1 VATASGQWAWV
12 LRVLLPIAIGS
23 TWPADARACARQGP
37 REGFLLEPGTI
48 LPSNVS
54 GFAWA
59 GVVPKR
65 NGEQVLPPVDL
76 FKVEFAAPPG
86 DASASP
92 SLPVPIPFDLR
103 LDPRAAEVTVIVT
116 PRAGIVAGATYRLTF
131 KRRNAPGFPLPD
143 REEGALTG
151 EIQTIDVSISRDA
164 MTPPPARGS
173 SVERVGPAKVATLG
187 DSCGASITAV
197 QQQIQ
202 MKLPAG
208 AERWR
213 SALVYT
219 TKADG
224 SVWDRD
230 GEALTEP
237 PPAPTWAGPGKRVL
251 YARCAGDLDST
262 ALAPGP
268 HAVVM
273 TAWLPGTDITVRGEG
288 RVPLVCKPVRGNA
301 R

>member
-1 VATASGQWAWV
+1 MASRRWAWV
-12 LRVLLPIAIGS
+12 LRVVLPAAIAVS
-23 TWPADARACARQGP
+23 TWPADARGCAEAAK
-37 REGFLLEPGTI
+37 EGFLLEPGTV

-59 GVVPKR
+59 GIVPKR
-65 NGEQVLPPVDL
+65 NGQRILPPVDL
-76 FKVEFAAPPG
+76 FKVEFAAPSG

-92 SLPVPIPFDLR
+92 TPLVSIPFDLR
-103 LDPRAAEVTVIVT
+103 LDPRSAEVTVIVT

-131 KRRNAPGFPLPD
+131 KRRNASRFPLPD

-151 EIQTIDVSISRDA
+151 EIQTIEVSISRDA
-164 MTPPPARGS
+164 MAPAPGRAS
-173 SVERVGPAKVATLG
+173 IERVGPAKMATLS
-187 DSCGASITAV
+187 DACGTSVTAI
-197 QQQIQ
+197 QQRIQ

-213 SALVYT
+213 GALVYT

-224 SVWDRD
+224 STWERD
-230 GEALTEP
+230 GDVLTET
-237 PPAPTWAGPGKRVL
+237 PPAPAWAGAGKRVL
-251 YARCAGDLDST
+251 YARCAGTLEGSALD
-262 ALAPGP
+262 PGD

-273 TAWLPGTDITVRGEG
+273 TAWLPGTDIIVRGEG
-288 RVPLVCKPVRGNA
+288 RVPLVCKTVKGVA